1 MKQPPNLIGALLAL
15 AAMAVYAAND
25 NLIKFLG
32 MYNPFQIMFFSI
44 AATMPLLL
52 AHMALDREVGT
63 YRPVMPKW
71 MALRC
76 AITLVNSV
84 CVVYAFGNLPLA
96 QTYAILF
103 TVPLMIT
110 LLAAWLLGE
119 PISLPRGLAVFVGFA
134 GVLIAL
140 QPGRDP
146 VTWDHLIAVIGAVL
160 AALSFVILRKT
171 AQVERAALNIIYPSL
186 TQLAAAAIVLPF
198 VYQPMPLSHIALTWA
213 MAVCGYAGS
222 VMIIEAYRM
231 APVIIVSPMQ
241 YSQIFW
247 AALTSAFIF
256 NETITPATWAG
267 IAVIVAAGLY
277 ILNSSRHKEG
287 AV

>member
-1 MKQPPNLIGALLAL
+1 MKHQSNLIGALLAL

-32 MYNPFQIMFFSI
+32 MYNPFQIMFFSL

-52 AHMALDREVGT
+52 GHMALDREAGT

-76 AITLVNSV
+76 AVTLVNSV
-84 CVVYAFGNLPLA
+84 CVVYAFSNLPLA

-119 PISLPRGLAVFVGFA
+119 PISLARGFAVFAGFA

-146 VTWDHLIAVIGAVL
+146 ATWVHLVAVIGAVL
-160 AALSFVILRKT
+160 AALSFVILRRT
-171 AQVERAALNIIYPSL
+171 AQVERPALNILYPSL

-198 VYQPMPLSHIALTWA
+198 VYQPMPMSHIALTWA
-213 MAVCGYAGS
+213 MAICGYAGS

-231 APVIIVSPMQ
+231 APVIVVSPMQ

-247 AALTSAFIF
+247 GALTSAFIF
-256 NETITPATWAG
+256 HEPVTPATWAG
-267 IAVIVAAGLY
+267 LAVIVGAGLY
-277 ILNSSRHKEG
+277 ILNSSREKG
-287 AV
+287 AA

>member
-1 MKQPPNLIGALLAL
+1 MQRPSNLMGALLAL

-44 AATMPLLL
+44 AATLPLLL
-52 AHMALDREVGT
+52 GHMALDRTQGT

-76 AITLVNSV
+76 AVTLVNSV
-84 CVVYAFGNLPLA
+84 CVVYAFGNLPIA

-119 PISLPRGLAVFVGFA
+119 PISPARGLAALVGFA
-134 GVLIAL
+134 GVLIAV
-140 QPGRDP
+140 QPGREP
-146 VTWDHLIAVIGAVL
+146 VTWVHLVAVVGAVL

-171 AQVERAALNIIYPSL
+171 AQVERPALNIIYPAL
-186 TQLAAAAIVLPF
+186 TQLAASALVLPF
-198 VYQPMPLSHIALTWA
+198 VYDPMPMSHIALTWA

-222 VMIIEAYRM
+222 VMIIEAYRI
-231 APVIIVSPMQ
+231 APVIIISPMQ

-256 NETITPATWAG
+256 NEPITPATWAG
-267 IAVIVAAGLY
+267 LAVIVAAGLY
-277 ILNSSRHKEG
+277 ILYSSHKSEP
-287 AV
+287 V

>member
-1 MKQPPNLIGALLAL
+1 MKQPTNLIGALLAL

-198 VYQPMPLSHIALTWA
+198 VYQPMPMSHIALTWA

>member
-1 MKQPPNLIGALLAL
+1 MKQPSNLIGAVLAL

-44 AATMPLLL
+44 AATLPLLL

-76 AITLVNSV
+76 AVTLVNSV

-110 LLAAWLLGE
+110 LLAAWMLGE
-119 PISLPRGLAVFVGFA
+119 AISLPRGLAVFAGFA

-146 VTWDHLIAVIGAVL
+146 LTWVHLVAVVGAVL
-160 AALSFVILRKT
+160 AALSFVILSKT

-186 TQLAAAAIVLPF
+186 TQLAAAAVVLPF
-198 VYQPMPLSHIALTWA
+198 VYEPMPMTHIGLTWA

-256 NETITPATWAG
+256 NEAVTPATWAG
-267 IAVIVAAGLY
+267 LAVIVGAGMY
-277 ILNSSRHKEG
+277 ILNSSRQKG
-287 AV
+287 AA

>member
-1 MKQPPNLIGALLAL
+1 MKHPSNLIGALLAL
-15 AAMAVYAAND
+15 AAFAVYAVSD

-44 AATMPLLL
+44 AATLPLLL
-52 AHMALDREVGT
+52 AHMAIDREVST
-63 YRPVMPKW
+63 FRPVMPKW

-76 AITLVNSV
+76 AVTLVNSV

-110 LLAAWLLGE
+110 LLAAWFLGE
-119 PISLPRGLAVFVGFA
+119 PIGLTRGIAVFAGFA
-134 GVLIAL
+134 GVLIAV

-146 VTWDHLIAVIGAVL
+146 LTWVHLIAVAGAVL
-160 AALSFVILRKT
+160 AAMNFVILRKT
-171 AQVERAALNIIYPSL
+171 AQVERGALNIIYPSL
-186 TQLAAAAIVLPF
+186 TQLAAAAVVLPF
-198 VYQPMPLSHIALTWA
+198 VYEPMPMTHIALTWA
-213 MAVCGYAGS
+213 MAVCGYTGS
-222 VMIIEAYRM
+222 VMIIKAYRIS
-231 APVIIVSPMQ
+231 PVIVISPMQ

-256 NETITPATWAG
+256 NEVVTPATWAG
-267 IAVIVAAGLY
+267 LLVIVGAGLY
-277 ILNSSRHKEG
+277 ILHSSREKET
-287 AV
+287 V